1 MTKEEMKRKVCD
13 VIEGNADWVMGIGE
27 WVLRHAELGFK
38 EHQTSEFVQS
48 KFKEMGLKPTGG
60 IAITGTVATIK
71 GRQGGVRLAAM
82 GEMDAVIAPNHPHA
96 DPVTGAAHACG
107 HNASVA
113 GMLGAGMGLIQSGV
127 MEELSGEVVLMGVP
141 AEELVEIEYRMKLRG
156 EGKLH
161 FLAGKQEFI
170 RLGQLHDVD
179 IAMIFHMDSGEG
191 DVKVT
196 VGGTHNGCLA
206 KFIRYRGKE
215 AHAGGSPHLGINA
228 LNAALIGLMGIH
240 SQRETFQDGDNIRVH
255 PIITKGG
262 DLVNVVPADVRMET
276 FVRGKRIEA
285 ILDANKKVNAALK
298 AGAMAIGAEVEITD
312 APGYLPR
319 DSFAPLD
326 RLFGNNAEQLVGK
339 GSVGASGHRCGST
352 DMGDVAHLMPALHP
366 YFKAGKGKLHSEEFS
381 ITDPYLAYVDSAK
394 GLAMTAIDLMA
405 DEATV
410 GIEIVKRFSPP
421 LIQATFLETWEK
433 LCQSQRE

>member
-1 MTKEEMKRKVCD
+1 MTKEEMKQKVCN
-13 VIEGNADWVMGIGE
+13 VIEKNSDWVREIGE
-27 WVLRHAELGFK
+27 WILGHPELGFK
-38 EHQTSEFVQS
+38 EHQTSDFVQS
-48 KFKEMGLKPTGG
+48 KFKEMGLEPTGG
-60 IAITGTVATIK
+60 IAITGTVASINGK
-71 GRQGGVRLAAM
+71 QGGVRLAVM

-107 HNASVA
+107 HNASIA

-170 RLGQLHDVD
+170 RLGQLQNVD

-191 DVKVT
+191 DEKVT

-228 LNAALIGLMGIH
+228 LNAALIGLTGIH
-240 SQRETFQDGDNIRVH
+240 AQRETFQDEDNIRVH

-285 ILDANKKVNAALK
+285 ILDANGKVNAALR
-298 AGAMAIGAEVEITD
+298 AGAMALGAEVEITEV
-312 APGYLPR
+312 PGYLPR

-326 RLFGNNAEQLVGK
+326 RLFGDNAEQLVGK
-339 GSVGASGHRCGST
+339 GSVGESGHRCGST

-381 ITDPYLAYVDSAK
+381 ITDPHLAYVDSAK

-405 DEATV
+405 EGAKG
-410 GIEIVKRFSPP
+410 GIEIVKGFSPP
-421 LIQATFLETWEK
+421 LTQATFLETWEK
-433 LCQSQRE
+433 LCQSRRE

>member
-1 MTKEEMKRKVCD
+1 MTKEEMKQRVCD
-13 VIEGNADWVMGIGE
+13 VIEKNSDWVTQIGE
-27 WVLRHAELGFK
+27 WILNHAELGFK
-38 EHQTSEFVQS
+38 EHETSDFVKS
-48 KFKEMGLKPTGG
+48 TFKEMGLEPTGA
-60 IAITGTVATIK
+60 IAITGAIATIK
-71 GRQGGVRLAAM
+71 GRQGGVRVAVM
-82 GEMDAVIAPNHPHA
+82 GEMDAVITPNHPHA

-107 HNASVA
+107 HNAQVA

-127 MEELSGEVVLMGVP
+127 MEELSGEVILMGVP

-161 FLAGKQEFI
+161 FLTGKQEFI
-170 RLGQLHDVD
+170 RLGQLQNVD
-179 IAMIFHMDSGEG
+179 IAMMFHLDSGAGNE
-191 DVKVT
+191 KVT

-206 KFIRYRGKE
+206 KFMRYRGRE

-240 SQRETFQDGDNIRVH
+240 AQRETFQDEDNIRVH

-262 DLVNVVPADVRMET
+262 DLVSVVPADVRMET

-285 ILDANKKVNAALK
+285 ILDANGKVNAALR

-312 APGYLPR
+312 VPGYLPR
-319 DSFAPLD
+319 ASFAPLD
-326 RLFGNNAEQLVGK
+326 RIFADNAERLVGK
-339 GSVGASGHRCGST
+339 GSVGVTGHRCGST
-352 DMGDVAHLMPALHP
+352 DMGDVGHLMPALHP

-381 ITDPYLAYVDSAK
+381 ITDPHLAYVDSAK

-405 DEATV
+405 EGAKV
-410 GIEIVKRFSPP
+410 GIEIVKGFSPP
-421 LIQATFLETWEK
+421 LTPKTFTETWER
-433 LCQSQRE
+433 LCPSQQE